1 MLSGGKRGLLLCL
14 TLIVSIVIA
23 ITGLRG
29 QAQKNPASVA
39 QATDDE
45 HYGPIADFAAP
56 EPADPSA
63 RARRRS
69 EGKRYD
75 GRRLKEDPV
84 WDVFLISGA

>member
-1 MLSGGKRGLLLCL
+1 M
-14 TLIVSIVIA
+14 
-23 ITGLRG
+23 
-29 QAQKNPASVA
+29 A